1 MATSRNRLRAY
12 VDANVLLSGAATD
25 NPSSASRVVLV
36 ASELTLLDLVACE
49 RVLEECDRNLGRLVE
64 SQAQLQRLKETL
76 EEIVSRSMEVVRTP
90 SVEGASLPDTDPKDR
105 VHLFSAAEQGCDYLV
120 TLNPK
125 DFPERYE
132 GVSVTEPGTLV
143 KRIREQIKGLA

>member
-1 MATSRNRLRAY
+1 MATSRNRLRVCAH
-12 VDANVLLSGAATD
+12 ANVLLSGAATD

-64 SQAQLQRLKETL
+64 SEAQLQKLKETL
-76 EEIVSRSMEVVRTP
+76 EGTRGRSIEVARTP
-90 SVEGASLPDTDPKDR
+90 SVEGRSLPDTDPKDR
-105 VHLFSAAEQGCDYLV
+105 VHLLSAVEQGCDYLV

-125 DFPERYE
+125 DVPKSYE
-132 GVSVTEPGTLV
+132 DVTVIEPGTPTG
-143 KRIREQIKGLA
+143 RIREQIKGLA

>member
-1 MATSRNRLRAY
+1 MSASKNRLRAY

-49 RVLEECDRNLGRLVE
+49 RVLEECGRNLGRLVE
-64 SQAQLQRLKETL
+64 NEAQLQGLRETL
-76 EEIVSRSMEVVRTP
+76 EEIASRSIEVVRTP
-90 SVEGASLPDTDPKDR
+90 SADGVSLPDTDPKDR
-105 VHLFSAAEQGCDYLV
+105 VHLLSAVEQGCDYLV

-125 DFPERYE
+125 DFTESYE
-132 GVSVTEPGTLV
+132 GVSVIEPGTLV